1 MTDPDPRR
9 EAAREANARG
19 TALAD
24 LGRYAEAMAHYERAI
39 ELQPDRY
46 AAYANLGIACKHLG
60 DFPRSLSASLRA
72 LELDPERAGSGVL
85 WNVGIAAT
93 ALADWPR
100 AREAWSKVG
109 IVVPPGEGPLD
120 MDIGST
126 PIRVGP
132 GPSGTKNEVVW
143 CHRIDPVRARIES
156 IPTPESGRRFGDL
169 LLHDGEP
176 TGKRRVGGPSGAE
189 VSVFDEL
196 AVLEPSPY
204 RTFVLDLVAPGPD
217 DLDALYRT
225 FADTPHAALE
235 DFTASLNVMCAACS
249 RGLPHEEHEDAQTPW
264 SPKRRVAIATL
275 DPGVFAHLACWVSE
289 GPGRAASPPMAM

>member
-1 MTDPDPRR
+1 MTDPDRRR
-9 EAAREANARG
+9 EAAREANAQG

-24 LGRYAEAMAHYERAI
+24 QGRYAEAIPHYERAI

-72 LELDPERAGSGVL
+72 LELDRDRAGSGVL

-109 IVVPPGEGPLD
+109 IAIPPGEGPLD

-126 PIRVGP
+126 PIRVGS

-143 CHRIDPVRARIES
+143 CHRIDPARARIES

-176 TGKRRVGGPSGAE
+176 TGKRRLGEHE

-196 AVLEPSPY
+196 VVLEASPY
-204 RTFVLDLVAPGPD
+204 RTFVLDLVAPAPD

-249 RGLPHEEHEDAQTPW
+249 RGLPHDAHEDEQAPW

-275 DPGVFAHLACWVSE
+275 DPGVFAHLACWISE
-289 GPGRAASPPMAM
+289 GPGRSASPPRAM